1 MVSIFH
7 FGFLSEEYCRNARI
21 RNNLSSKLKY
31 APDLILKA
39 PSSHFMMLNSLPNE
53 LLVNIFKYLR
63 ADDLINISEVSENLF
78 EVATIPSLWKRVE
91 ICEDKDAQKVNN
103 ILNFIK
109 TNVFKLR
116 RLKISVKQ
124 FTGIN
129 QRLFIEVAKKTSAL
143 SVKIIGENHHT
154 PTTYRQN
161 FREEGSLFTEIVE
174 NLPPSRLRYLY
185 CEGINLSKIT
195 SSRLSNFIEQLQS
208 FEAHECFF
216 QEDQIDVIHQNMSA
230 NSNLHIMDPYDH
242 HIKCDLCDKY
252 FNSEDGLKEH
262 FELVHNQN
270 KKRILTSKLCVHCP
284 DGWTYWTYSH
294 HNLRRHMIQHSE
306 FWPSDEVQ
314 GLELLCLVKTKL
326 KEAHVK
332 QGLNRYRQ
340 NGQ

>member
-1 MVSIFH
+1 M
-7 FGFLSEEYCRNARI
+7 
-21 RNNLSSKLKY
+21 
-31 APDLILKA
+31 
-39 PSSHFMMLNSLPNE
+39 
-53 LLVNIFKYLR
+53 
-63 ADDLINISEVSENLF
+63 
-78 EVATIPSLWKRVE
+78 
-91 ICEDKDAQKVNN
+91 DAKNVNN

-124 FTGIN
+124 FTGID
-129 QRLFIEVAKKTSAL
+129 QHLFIEVAKKTSAL

-230 NSNLHIMDPYDH
+230 NSNLLIMDPYDH
-242 HIKCDLCDKY
+242 HIKCDLCDGY
-252 FNSEDGLKEH
+252 FNSEDGLKKH

-314 GLELLCLVKTKL
+314 GLQLLCLVKINL
-326 KEAHVK
+326 NLNK
-332 QGLNRYRQ
+332 QKYGYRQ